1 VLKRFLYLL
10 LPLALLV
17 DVQDGWTQQ
26 REVTGAVVTEA
37 TNAPLAGATVT
48 FAGTT
53 RGVRTDP
60 QGNFRITVPAGDARL
75 RVSMVGYRSRD
86 IVVPAGQTTVR
97 VTLQQDVLNLEGIVV
112 TGQATTVARRNLAN
126 AVASV
131 TAEELEVAPT
141 AETIEKVLQGRV
153 AGANIE
159 TNSGAPGG
167 GVQVRLRGV
176 STIIGAS
183 EPLYVVDGVVISN
196 VGIPSN
202 ANVITRAA
210 GGSNAS
216 TQDAVVNRAV
226 DINPADI
233 ESIEI
238 LKGASA
244 AALYGSR
251 ASNGVILITTKRGRL
266 GAPRLSLTQR
276 LGVFTAS
283 NSLGFRQWNRD
294 AAEATFGSQLAPG
307 VRTAD
312 FFNPDGTPKQ
322 VFDNEAALASR
333 NDLSTETVLSVSGGN
348 EGTRYFA
355 SGTWKEDKGIIE
367 NTGFDKQGFR
377 VNLEQRVGE
386 RLRLVANTNL
396 LHTLARRGLTNN
408 DNAGVSY
415 YMVLPFTPN
424 FFDLSRTGDGT
435 FPANLFERSNP
446 LQTAAML
453 ENDEDVWRV
462 IAGGTADFDVF
473 RNEQHNLKLVG
484 TGGADY
490 FNQEN
495 RFFSPPNLQFEPDDG
510 LPGTSLLSNSGSTN
524 YSLTGNVIHVYTGA
538 TGFTATSTV
547 GTQYGDR
554 NINISRIVSQG
565 LTAGQPNVDAG
576 VVQQA
581 LQNRTIIRDLGFFG
595 QEELLMLDGR
605 LLLTAGLRADRSS
618 VNGDPQQYFFYP
630 KAAASYRFIEPLRNL
645 DDLKLRV
652 AFGQSGNQPLFGQ
665 KFTPLSS
672 SNNIGGIPGLT
683 VLGVFGSPDL
693 QPERQTEV
701 EGGFDATVLNGNAR
715 LEATVYQ
722 KNVSNLLL
730 QRTPAPSTGFN
741 TEIFNGGEMRVR
753 GLELSLDATPIRTR
767 GFSWVSRTT
776 FASNRS
782 EITSLPV
789 PTFETGGFG
798 TSLGSYR
805 IQEGASA
812 TQIVAN
818 SGRDAEGNIIV
829 AKVGDANPDFR
840 MGFSNDLTFGAFSLS
855 SLFDWSQGQSVINLT
870 QFLADAGQNSVD
882 FAEDVQP
889 YTRRNGTVIQ
899 AGTGERRLRD
909 RGDFAD
915 SRGYI
920 EDGSYIKLREL
931 SLSYTLPQ
939 SVFGRA
945 LGNAESARLTLS
957 GRNLITITDYSGLD
971 PEVSNFGNVP
981 IARNIDVAP
990 FPPSRSFWLSL
1001 DFSF

>member
-1 VLKRFLYLL
+1 
-10 LPLALLV
+10 
-17 DVQDGWTQQ
+17 
-26 REVTGAVVTEA
+26 
-37 TNAPLAGATVT
+37 
-48 FAGTT
+48 
-53 RGVRTDP
+53 
-60 QGNFRITVPAGDARL
+60 
-75 RVSMVGYRSRD
+75 
-86 IVVPAGQTTVR
+86 
-97 VTLQQDVLNLEGIVV
+97 
-112 TGQATTVARRNLAN
+112 
-126 AVASV
+126 
-131 TAEELEVAPT
+131 
-141 AETIEKVLQGRV
+141 
-153 AGANIE
+153 
-159 TNSGAPGG
+159 
-167 GVQVRLRGV
+167 
-176 STIIGAS
+176 
-183 EPLYVVDGVVISN
+183 
-196 VGIPSN
+196 
-202 ANVITRAA
+202 
-210 GGSNAS
+210 
-216 TQDAVVNRAV
+216 
-226 DINPADI
+226 
-233 ESIEI
+233 
-238 LKGASA
+238 
-244 AALYGSR
+244 
-251 ASNGVILITTKRGRL
+251 
-266 GAPRLSLTQR
+266 
-276 LGVFTAS
+276 
-283 NSLGFRQWNRD
+283 
-294 AAEATFGSQLAPG
+294 
-307 VRTAD
+307 
-312 FFNPDGTPKQ
+312 
-322 VFDNEAALASR
+322 
-333 NDLSTETVLSVSGGN
+333 
-348 EGTRYFA
+348 
-355 SGTWKEDKGIIE
+355 
-367 NTGFDKQGFR
+367 
-377 VNLEQRVGE
+377 
-386 RLRLVANTNL
+386 
-396 LHTLARRGLTNN
+396 
-408 DNAGVSY
+408 
-415 YMVLPFTPN
+415 
-424 FFDLSRTGDGT
+424 
-435 FPANLFERSNP
+435 
-446 LQTAAML
+446 ML